1 MIAPNTNFDL
11 NVIQPTKAPAIVK
24 KPVSFFNAPQ
34 QEQQP
39 TQQPAKQQPTQPL
52 QVENTTTELEEMH
65 IGLNEFMEGAPK
77 AKKKSEK
84 QLLHLAKMRQ
94 QKALKREQTKSTQA
108 QTPLPSAPQQSTIQ
122 QNQQHQPYE
131 NLNDII
137 AKEFKKLYSAKESI
151 RQREKAIRQETKQ
164 KVLSKLMAQQKLTAQ
179 APVPTP
185 APAPTPAPQPIE
197 SKCNRKYQEANK
209 KVIREQRKE
218 YRKRNKDV
226 IKERNNQYYEAN
238 KKQII
243 EQVKQYNQT
252 NKEHIIEQ
260 KKEYYKEN
268 KEKLNQRKKETIKC
282 ECGCEVI
289 RNHIARHKKSNK
301 HKDLMDEQ

>member
-24 KPVSFFNAPQ
+24 KPVSFFNTPPTPQQEQQPTQQPAKQQ

-39 TQQPAKQQPTQPL
+39 TQQPAKQQPTQQPL
-52 QVENTTTELEEMH
+52 QVENTTELEEMH
-65 IGLNEFMEGAPK
+65 IGLNEFLEGAPK

-137 AKEFKKLYSAKESI
+137 AKEFEKLYSAKESI

-197 SKCNRKYQEANK
+197 SNANK
-209 KVIREQRKE
+209 KLRYKMNPFGGGFIT
-218 YRKRNKDV
+218 
-226 IKERNNQYYEAN
+226 YYE
-238 KKQII
+238 
-243 EQVKQYNQT
+243 
-252 NKEHIIEQ
+252 
-260 KKEYYKEN
+260 
-268 KEKLNQRKKETIKC
+268 
-282 ECGCEVI
+282 
-289 RNHIARHKKSNK
+289 
-301 HKDLMDEQ
+301 

>member
-1 MIAPNTNFDL
+1 MIAPSTNFDL
-11 NVIQPTKAPAIVK
+11 NIKQPTKAPAIVK
-24 KPVSFFNAPQ
+24 KPVSFFNTPPTPQQEQPPTQQPAKQQ

-39 TQQPAKQQPTQPL
+39 TQQPAKQQPTQQPL
-52 QVENTTTELEEMH
+52 QVENTTELEEMH
-65 IGLNEFMEGAPK
+65 IGLNEFLEGAPK

-137 AKEFKKLYSAKESI
+137 AKEFEKLYSAKESI

-185 APAPTPAPQPIE
+185 APTPAPAPAPQPIE
-197 SKCNRKYQEANK
+197 SNANK
-209 KVIREQRKE
+209 KLRYKMNPFGGCFIT
-218 YRKRNKDV
+218 
-226 IKERNNQYYEAN
+226 YYE
-238 KKQII
+238 
-243 EQVKQYNQT
+243 
-252 NKEHIIEQ
+252 
-260 KKEYYKEN
+260 
-268 KEKLNQRKKETIKC
+268 
-282 ECGCEVI
+282 
-289 RNHIARHKKSNK
+289 
-301 HKDLMDEQ
+301 

>member
-24 KPVSFFNAPQ
+24 KPVSFFNTPPTPQQEQQPTQQPAKQQ

-39 TQQPAKQQPTQPL
+39 TQQPAKQQPTQQPL

-137 AKEFKKLYSAKESI
+137 AKEFEKLYSAKESI

-185 APAPTPAPQPIE
+185 APTPAPAPAPQPIE
-197 SKCNRKYQEANK
+197 SNANK
-209 KVIREQRKE
+209 KLRYKMNPFGGGFIT
-218 YRKRNKDV
+218 
-226 IKERNNQYYEAN
+226 YYE
-238 KKQII
+238 
-243 EQVKQYNQT
+243 
-252 NKEHIIEQ
+252 
-260 KKEYYKEN
+260 
-268 KEKLNQRKKETIKC
+268 
-282 ECGCEVI
+282 
-289 RNHIARHKKSNK
+289 
-301 HKDLMDEQ
+301 

>member
-24 KPVSFFNAPQ
+24 KPVSFFNTPPTPQQEQQPTQQPAKQQ

-39 TQQPAKQQPTQPL
+39 TQQPAKQQPTQQPL
-52 QVENTTTELEEMH
+52 QVENTTELEEMH
-65 IGLNEFMEGAPK
+65 IGLNEFLEGAPK

-122 QNQQHQPYE
+122 QNQQHQPYD

-137 AKEFKKLYSAKESI
+137 AKEFEKLYSAKESI

-164 KVLSKLMAQQKLTAQ
+164 KVLSKLMAQQIGRTRRAARRRDRGDQ
-179 APVPTP
+179 
-185 APAPTPAPQPIE
+185 
-197 SKCNRKYQEANK
+197 
-209 KVIREQRKE
+209 
-218 YRKRNKDV
+218 
-226 IKERNNQYYEAN
+226 
-238 KKQII
+238 
-243 EQVKQYNQT
+243 QVRAHRQD
-252 NKEHIIEQ
+252 
-260 KKEYYKEN
+260 
-268 KEKLNQRKKETIKC
+268 R
-282 ECGCEVI
+282 
-289 RNHIARHKKSNK
+289 
-301 HKDLMDEQ
+301 

>member
-34 QEQQP
+34 QEQPP
-39 TQQPAKQQPTQPL
+39 TQQPAKQQPTQPPKQQPTQPPTQQPTIEQKQQPL
-52 QVENTTTELEEMH
+52 QVEHTTELEEMH
-65 IGLNEFMEGAPK
+65 IGLNEFLEGAPK

-131 NLNDII
+131 NLNDMI
-137 AKEFKKLYSAKESI
+137 AKEFEKLYNAKESI

-185 APAPTPAPQPIE
+185 APTPAPAPAPQPIE
-197 SKCNRKYQEANK
+197 SNANK
-209 KVIREQRKE
+209 KLRYKMNPFGGGFIT
-218 YRKRNKDV
+218 
-226 IKERNNQYYEAN
+226 YYE
-238 KKQII
+238 
-243 EQVKQYNQT
+243 
-252 NKEHIIEQ
+252 
-260 KKEYYKEN
+260 
-268 KEKLNQRKKETIKC
+268 
-282 ECGCEVI
+282 
-289 RNHIARHKKSNK
+289 
-301 HKDLMDEQ
+301 

>member
-1 MIAPNTNFDL
+1 MIAPSTNFDL
-11 NVIQPTKAPAIVK
+11 SVTQPTKAPAIVK
-24 KPVSFFNAPQ
+24 KPVSFFNTPPTPQQEQQPTQQPAKQQ

-39 TQQPAKQQPTQPL
+39 TQQPAKQQPTQQPL
-52 QVENTTTELEEMH
+52 QVESTTTELEEMH

-137 AKEFKKLYSAKESI
+137 AKEFEKLYSAKESI

-185 APAPTPAPQPIE
+185 APTPAPAPQPIE
-197 SKCNRKYQEANK
+197 SNANK
-209 KVIREQRKE
+209 KLRYKMNPFGGGFIT
-218 YRKRNKDV
+218 
-226 IKERNNQYYEAN
+226 YYE
-238 KKQII
+238 
-243 EQVKQYNQT
+243 
-252 NKEHIIEQ
+252 
-260 KKEYYKEN
+260 
-268 KEKLNQRKKETIKC
+268 
-282 ECGCEVI
+282 
-289 RNHIARHKKSNK
+289 
-301 HKDLMDEQ
+301 

>member
-1 MIAPNTNFDL
+1 MIAPSNNFYL
-11 NVIQPTKAPAIVK
+11 NIKQTTKSPAIVK
-24 KPVSFFNAPQ
+24 KPVSFFNTPTQQEQQPTQQPAKQQ

-39 TQQPAKQQPTQPL
+39 TQQPAKQQPTQQPL
-52 QVENTTTELEEMH
+52 QVENTTELEEMH

-137 AKEFKKLYSAKESI
+137 AKEFEKLYSAKESI

-197 SKCNRKYQEANK
+197 SNANK
-209 KVIREQRKE
+209 KLRYKMNPFGGGFIT
-218 YRKRNKDV
+218 
-226 IKERNNQYYEAN
+226 YYE
-238 KKQII
+238 
-243 EQVKQYNQT
+243 
-252 NKEHIIEQ
+252 
-260 KKEYYKEN
+260 
-268 KEKLNQRKKETIKC
+268 
-282 ECGCEVI
+282 
-289 RNHIARHKKSNK
+289 
-301 HKDLMDEQ
+301 

>member
-1 MIAPNTNFDL
+1 MIAPNTSFDL
-11 NVIQPTKAPAIVK
+11 SVMQPTEAPAIVK
-24 KPVSFFNAPQ
+24 KPVSFFNTQPT
-34 QEQQP
+34 QQP
-39 TQQPAKQQPTQPL
+39 TQQPPKQQPTQPPKQQPTQPPKQQPTQQPL

-137 AKEFKKLYSAKESI
+137 AKEFEKLYSAKESI

-197 SKCNRKYQEANK
+197 SNANK
-209 KVIREQRKE
+209 KLRYKMNPFGGGVTT
-218 YRKRNKDV
+218 
-226 IKERNNQYYEAN
+226 YYE
-238 KKQII
+238 
-243 EQVKQYNQT
+243 
-252 NKEHIIEQ
+252 
-260 KKEYYKEN
+260 
-268 KEKLNQRKKETIKC
+268 
-282 ECGCEVI
+282 
-289 RNHIARHKKSNK
+289 
-301 HKDLMDEQ
+301 